1 MILLKKVN
9 SKQWNEQQPEHTAN
23 SKFEIDGFEACSF
36 DSNAVRFSR
45 QLETR
50 N

>member
-1 MILLKKVN
+1 MFLLRKVN
-9 SKQWNEQQPEHTAN
+9 SKQWIEQGSEHTAN

-36 DSNAVRFSR
+36 DSNAVRFGR
-45 QLETR
+45 QLEIR